1 MGGSRQR
8 MLWKM
13 EEGHNSGGQCG
24 WEEDMLAKALREV
37 KSQRLGQN
45 YVMREDEIQGFQQR
59 GKMYRGMEA

>member
-1 MGGSRQR
+1 MRNYNTTHGKRYGGSEQR

-37 KSQRLGQN
+37 KS
-45 YVMREDEIQGFQQR
+45 
-59 GKMYRGMEA
+59 